1 MIQRREYRSKVTT
14 FSMRPSIYKKLQM
27 ISCITGKSV
36 NSIVNELMEGY
47 VEEHNDKVE
56 EYKKLYPE
64 EE

>member
-1 MIQRREYRSKVTT
+1 
-14 FSMRPSIYKKLQM
+14 M